1 MQPVL
6 SCPSLQKMPEVVF
19 SMAYNGEYWNME
31 KKKRVRTGWGEGE
44 KPFVKVEGLAKEH

>member
-6 SCPSLQKMPEVVF
+6 SYPNLQKMPAVVF

-31 KKKRVRTGWGEGE
+31 KKKRVRIGWGEGE
-44 KPFVKVEGLAKEH
+44 KTFLKVEGLAKKH